1 MDHLTL
7 GKIILATP
15 WLIWLSVYDF
25 RKHQLPNAWVF
36 GGVLVAAA
44 IALGVAAQLLRIYVI
59 KIW

>member
-36 GGVLVAAA
+36 GESWWRRRSRWG
-44 IALGVAAQLLRIYVI
+44 LG
-59 KIW
+59 